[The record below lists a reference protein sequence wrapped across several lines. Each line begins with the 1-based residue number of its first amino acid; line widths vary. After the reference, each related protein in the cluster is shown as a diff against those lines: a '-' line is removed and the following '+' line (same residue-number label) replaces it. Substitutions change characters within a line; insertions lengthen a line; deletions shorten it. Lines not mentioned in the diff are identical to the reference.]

1 MREKDPLI
9 VLIAKMMFNRYL
21 LLSVVSSFL
30 LTLSSCRG
38 ENQTT
43 EMIRPQPLP
52 QDPLIQAY
60 FNHNYAQGANYT
72 DPYRQQERPGDN
84 LEQIIIEEI
93 SSAQESIVV
102 AVQEFRLPK
111 IAQAL
116 AEKQREGVAVRVLV
130 ENNYRRPW
138 SRYSQSEVAQMTQRN
153 QSRYQAGFDFIDLN
167 QDGTL
172 TPAEI
177 EARDAL
183 IILENAGIPILD
195 DTADGSKGSG
205 LMHHKFMVV
214 DETMLVATSANFT
227 LSGIHGD
234 LNNLDTQGN
243 ANNLLTIK
251 SEPLAKIFLEEFNLM
266 WGDGVGG
273 NQDSQF
279 GLNKKIREFS
289 PLQMGDSRV
298 EVHFSP
304 LSETQPWIRSSNG
317 FISQQLAEAETTVNL
332 ALFVFTDQKIVDTL
346 AQTHQKGATIQGLID
361 SGFAYRYYS
370 EGLDML
376 GVALLRNC
384 QEEANNQPWSSP
396 ISTVGVSELPKGDK
410 LHHKF
415 AVIDQKTVVT
425 GSHNWSASA
434 NHQNDEFVLV
444 IQNPTVAAHY
454 EREFKQLY
462 DRAILGIP
470 QRVQQRINSQQQECA
485 N

>member
-1 MREKDPLI
+1 MRGKDPLI
-9 VLIAKMMFNRYL
+9 FLIAKMMLNRYL

-38 ENQTT
+38 QNQTT

-84 LEQIIIEEI
+84 LEQIIIEAI

-116 AEKQREGVAVRVLV
+116 AEKQREGVEVRVLV

-167 QDGTL
+167 QDGNL
-172 TPAEI
+172 SPAEI

-183 IILENAGIPILD
+183 IILEKAGIPILD

-205 LMHHKFMVV
+205 LMHHKFMVI

-289 PLQMGDSRV
+289 SLQMGDSTV

-304 LSETQPWIRSSNG
+304 LSETQPWIKSSNG
-317 FISQQLAEAETTVNL
+317 FISQQLADAETTVNL
-332 ALFVFTDQKIVDTL
+332 ALFVFTDQKIVNTL
-346 AQTHQKGATIQGLID
+346 AKVHQKGATVQGLID

-396 ISTVGVSELPKGDK
+396 ISTVGVSELAKGDK

-415 AVIDQKTVVT
+415 AVIDQKIVVT

-434 NHQNDEFVLV
+434 NHKNDEFVLV